1 MLKLMLD
8 MGDCYLAIHLIALC
22 CIKSHWI
29 SVCFTLLQKM
39 HHTVL
44 HSDAKNDCFGFH
56 VWSRGYNSNFS
67 RYGRIDFH
75 ILPSKISLGK
85 PELDFSVG
93 NPELAILRPTDWPSC
108 ICARFKVWFALWH
121 SAIVFEL

>member
-1 MLKLMLD
+1 
-8 MGDCYLAIHLIALC
+8 
-22 CIKSHWI
+22 
-29 SVCFTLLQKM
+29 M

-121 SAIVFEL
+121 SAIVFELQLCNMQDSVFVLYHYYIYYMAVSVEDCALYKFTV